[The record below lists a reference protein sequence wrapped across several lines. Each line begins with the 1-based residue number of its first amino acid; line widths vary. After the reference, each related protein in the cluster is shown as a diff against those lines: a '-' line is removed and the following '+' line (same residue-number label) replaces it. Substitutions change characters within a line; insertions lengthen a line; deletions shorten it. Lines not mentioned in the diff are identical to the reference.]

1 MKPIEDYTPEQ
12 LQALLAD
19 EQWDAPLPPVQ
30 RQQLKPWQQWV
41 FWGLRI
47 YVVVMCVIVL
57 WAFTG
62 GFHV

>member
-62 GFHV
+62 GLHV

>member
-41 FWGLRI
+41 FWGLCI

-62 GFHV
+62 GLHV